1 MAFLSLKDVFD
12 RANRA
17 LLIMMVGGGLV
28 ACAVGASIYDIA
40 EWLDLW

>member
-1 MAFLSLKDVFD
+1 MALLSGKDLFD

-17 LLIMMVGGGLV
+17 LLITMVGGGLV
-28 ACAVGASIYDIA
+28 ACALAASIYDIG